1 MKARTDFSSI
11 VNFAH
16 DQLAKLGTLEE
27 WLAIARRTDADIQKY
42 HRDVKYLEEI
52 IAGPLSSVRTFSF
65 GTVRDDDDDDDDDD
79 GWIEFESLNRP
90 SGKRGIKKAASKSKG
105 RRNAA

>member
-11 VNFAH
+11 LNFAH
-16 DQLAKLGTLEE
+16 NQLAKLGPFEE
-27 WLAIARRTDADIQKY
+27 WLAAAPRTDADIQKY

-65 GTVRDDDDDDDDDD
+65 GTVRDEDD
-79 GWIEFESLNRP
+79 GWIAFEFLNRP
-90 SGKRGIKKAASKSKG
+90 GGKRGIKKAASKSKG
-105 RRNAA
+105 LRDAD